1 MKITKRQAWTIVG
14 LMWLSTLE
22 LVPIFFLMKPAF
34 QTHNFTWLIL
44 NVLVIIATWMGISY
58 YTRPFIGEK
67 GMVDP
72 KSKKLNAAW
81 LYGKLTTGWTILQF
95 GIFFLLIPQMGNG
108 SYWWRI
114 GIACE
119 ALLTFAALYHWMG
132 RIADRVEEKN
142 KGQKIWSSFMMLTI
156 ILILFLNAQQRTT
169 DPNKVI
175 DESAAWMMRNEVL
188 MGAAMAV
195 FFVGL
200 MIMTFK
206 EVRRQRLAL
215 KNEGVAR

>member
-1 MKITKRQAWTIVG
+1 
-14 LMWLSTLE
+14 
-22 LVPIFFLMKPAF
+22 
-34 QTHNFTWLIL
+34 
-44 NVLVIIATWMGISY
+44 
-58 YTRPFIGEK
+58 
-67 GMVDP
+67 
-72 KSKKLNAAW
+72 
-81 LYGKLTTGWTILQF
+81 
-95 GIFFLLIPQMGNG
+95 
-108 SYWWRI
+108 
-114 GIACE
+114 
-119 ALLTFAALYHWMG
+119 
-132 RIADRVEEKN
+132 
-142 KGQKIWSSFMMLTI
+142 MMLTI